1 MLEHHKHHE
10 HQLKLAMNHINN
22 ELIMHKHDENH
33 EQELKLNKN
42 CLCSEG
48 IEA

>member
-1 MLEHHKHHE
+1 
-10 HQLKLAMNHINN
+10 MNHINN
-22 ELIMHKHDENH
+22 ELIVHKHDENH